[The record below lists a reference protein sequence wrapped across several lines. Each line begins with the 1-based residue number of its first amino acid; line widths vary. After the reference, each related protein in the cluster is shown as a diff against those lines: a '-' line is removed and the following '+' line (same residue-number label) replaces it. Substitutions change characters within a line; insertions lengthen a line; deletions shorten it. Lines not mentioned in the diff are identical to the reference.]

1 MAWKDKIISYLI
13 DNGPKLLGAVIII
26 FFGVLIARWLGRI
39 LLRWLQGKE
48 MEPPVRM
55 LITRIIKLLVIGLM
69 AIIALGT
76 LGFNIMALVTGI
88 GVAGVGISLALQGVL
103 GNLVAGLLI
112 IFTKPFR
119 VGEYIELIG
128 VHGQVDA
135 IELFNTTLQ
144 HVDRSKVVIPN
155 RKIVGEI
162 LHNYGT
168 IRQLDLVVGV
178 AYHSNLPETVRVV
191 REVLAAN
198 PRVLKDLTP
207 VVGVSTLADS
217 SIQIAVKPW
226 VAIGDYVPA
235 QAEIYEALVARF
247 REMNIQIPFPQREVR
262 VLNETPPRGV
272 AAN

>member
-1 MAWKDKIISYLI
+1 
-13 DNGPKLLGAVIII
+13 
-26 FFGVLIARWLGRI
+26 
-39 LLRWLQGKE
+39 
-48 MEPPVRM
+48 
-55 LITRIIKLLVIGLM
+55 
-69 AIIALGT
+69 
-76 LGFNIMALVTGI
+76 
-88 GVAGVGISLALQGVL
+88 
-103 GNLVAGLLI
+103 
-112 IFTKPFR
+112 
-119 VGEYIELIG
+119 

>member
-1 MAWKDKIISYLI
+1 MGWKDKIISYLI

-55 LITRIIKLLVIGLM
+55 LITRITKLLVIGLM

-247 REMNIQIPFPQREVR
+247 REMKIQIPFPQREVR

>member
-13 DNGPKLLGAVIII
+13 DNGPKLLGAVVII
-26 FFGVLIARWLGRI
+26 FVGVLIARWLGRI

-55 LITRIIKLLVIGLM
+55 LITRITKLLVIGLM